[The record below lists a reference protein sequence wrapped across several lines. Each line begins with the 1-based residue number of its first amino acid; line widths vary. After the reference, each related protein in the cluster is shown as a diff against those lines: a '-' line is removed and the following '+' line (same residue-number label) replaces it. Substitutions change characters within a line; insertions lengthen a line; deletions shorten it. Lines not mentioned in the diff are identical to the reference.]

1 MAYEVI
7 ARKWRP
13 RQFSDVV
20 GQDHVIQTLE
30 NAIKSDRVAHA
41 YLFVGPRGTGKTSIA
56 RIFAKALNCAD
67 GPSVTPCDK
76 CSSCTEITSGVS
88 LDVQEIDGASN
99 RGIED
104 IKSLREKVKYVSMG
118 RYRVYIIDEVHM
130 LTTEAFNA
138 LLKTLEEPP
147 PHVKFMFATTE
158 PHKIPMTILSR
169 CQRFD
174 LRRIPV
180 KLLTERLALIAES
193 EGVAVDAN
201 VLPALARAAE
211 GSLRDAESGLDQI
224 ISFKGRTIVE
234 NDVLSVFGLVAR
246 AALEELTMAVLKGD
260 MVRAITLV
268 EEFDVQGKDVQRLL
282 VEMLEHFLQLLVFIQ
297 GGKSAIEGDVW
308 EGALE
313 SFEMEAAL
321 CDADR
326 LIRITEILIETMDRL
341 RYALSKKTLLEAALI
356 RCARVSV
363 TVSLDAILAR
373 ISELKDGLPPEE
385 SSVREPLAPSA
396 YTADAVRPPPDA
408 GPTPVQTK
416 VQSEEP
422 VEKPAATDPEPG
434 RVDEI
439 ALIRQKWPDILDSV
453 GRVATLAKNALVDA
467 FPVAVSDVNVIVGL
481 DGEFPE
487 RTEHFKVAR
496 NRNVLNK
503 ALSRALGRSVCAEF
517 KIADVAAIRRESAI
531 PPASGIGHG
540 SSPEKN
546 QTENGEAGSAKK
558 WVADE
563 TVRKTMDLFNGS
575 IVDVKE

>member
-56 RIFAKALNCAD
+56 RIFAKALNCAA
-67 GPSVTPCDK
+67 GPSITPCDK
-76 CSSCTEITSGVS
+76 CPSCTEIASGVS

-99 RGIED
+99 RGIDD

-180 KLLTERLALIAES
+180 KLLTERLALITES
-193 EGVAVDAN
+193 EGVTVDAN

-211 GSLRDAESGLDQI
+211 GSMRDAESGLDQI
-224 ISFKGRTIVE
+224 ISFKGKTIVE
-234 NDVLSVFGLVAR
+234 SDVLSVFGLVSR
-246 AALEELTMAVLKGD
+246 GALEDLTMAILKGD
-260 MVRAITLV
+260 MAQAIALV
-268 EEFDVQGKDVQRLL
+268 DQFDVQGKDVQRLL
-282 VEMLEHFLQLLVFIQ
+282 VELIEHFLKLLVFMQ
-297 GGKSAIEGDVW
+297 GGKGAIEGDVW
-308 EGALE
+308 EGALQ
-313 SFEMEAAL
+313 SFERESAIS
-321 CDADR
+321 DADR
-326 LIRITEILIETMDRL
+326 LIRITEILVETMDRL
-341 RYALSKKTLLEAALI
+341 RYALSKKTLFEAALI
-356 RCARVSV
+356 RCARLSV
-363 TVSLDAILAR
+363 VVSLDTILSSIRA
-373 ISELKDGLPPEE
+373 LKEGLPLEGV
-385 SSVREPLAPSA
+385 SVRESSASSA
-396 YTADAVRPPPDA
+396 YTADATHHPEAPASPSVA
-408 GPTPVQTK
+408 K
-416 VQSEEP
+416 AQSCVPAAEP
-422 VEKPAATDPEPG
+422 VSTAPDSG
-434 RVDEI
+434 RTEEI
-439 ALIRQKWPDILDSV
+439 ALLRQKWPDILDSV
-453 GRVATLAKNALVDA
+453 GRVATLARNALLDA
-467 FPVAVSDVNVIVGL
+467 VPVAVSDVNVVIAV
-481 DGEFPE
+481 DREFPE
-487 RTEHFKVAR
+487 RTEHFKVVR

-503 ALSRALGRSVCAEF
+503 ALSRALGRAVSAEF
-517 KIADVAAIRRESAI
+517 KLFDVGTIERETPPLASSAPGPVG
-531 PPASGIGHG
+531 PPGK
-540 SSPEKN
+540 SPSDKE
-546 QTENGEAGSAKK
+546 EAGSAKK

-563 TVRKTMDLFNGS
+563 TVRKAMDLFNGS
-575 IVDVKE
+575 IIDVKE